1 MPPCPSLCGRAS
13 AERGSER
20 KRRLLLWQ
28 RGSAPGPPGGAGSL
42 PTAARPRPLSPSP
55 GPEVPPSGPP
65 PYRRPRPRSFVLSR
79 RPPPESRAPSV
90 RRHPQ
95 RPDSS
100 PAARGHPHSP
110 CSPPV
115 APRSRGVAVGA
126 VGRQVALCVLKTAG
140 ICGAQAGAPSAAK
153 KPEPRPVCGRR
164 RHLGLRPAPACCRA
178 SGCSRPDLPAPGG
191 GAAGGGPRRGGGVAG
206 RFPRWGRGRGGPR
219 SRVRKK
225 PRGPPPAL
233 SGTCAW
239 WRGGWG
245 EGGGAQRTGRAGVEG
260 GVPGGFPGPGGTSGG
275 AEAARCVSV
284 GEKVGQVGVRLR
296 RVRGLAESPRE
307 ETRHLGSGL
316 AGQVGG
322 GVEWEVELT
331 ACQSGRLLHTC
342 VCAPRQAP
350 LSSSCLR

>member
-13 AERGSER
+13 AGRGSER

-28 RGSAPGPPGGAGSL
+28 RWSAPGPPGRVGNQ
-42 PTAARPRPLSPSP
+42 PTAPRPRPLTPRSRPP
-55 GPEVPPSGPP
+55 ARRPTAGPAHTAP
-65 PYRRPRPRSFVLSR
+65 RPRPRSFVRSR
-79 RPPPESRAPSV
+79 GPPPEQRAPSV

-110 CSPPV
+110 CSPPA

-140 ICGAQAGAPSAAK
+140 VCGAQAGAPSAAK
-153 KPEPRPVCGRR
+153 KPEPRPACGRR
-164 RHLGLRPAPACCRA
+164 RHLGLRSAPACCRA
-178 SGCSRPDLPAPGG
+178 GGCSRPDLPAPGG
-191 GAAGGGPRRGGGVAG
+191 GPRRGGGVAG
-206 RFPRWGRGRGGPR
+206 GFPRWGRGRGGPR

-239 WRGGWG
+239 WKGGWG

-284 GEKVGQVGVRLR
+284 GKKVGQVGVRLR
-296 RVRGLAESPRE
+296 RVRGLAESQRRNKAPGKWPRRTSRRRSE
-307 ETRHLGSGL
+307 MGSRAYCL
-316 AGQVGG
+316 
-322 GVEWEVELT
+322 
-331 ACQSGRLLHTC
+331 SSLLHTC